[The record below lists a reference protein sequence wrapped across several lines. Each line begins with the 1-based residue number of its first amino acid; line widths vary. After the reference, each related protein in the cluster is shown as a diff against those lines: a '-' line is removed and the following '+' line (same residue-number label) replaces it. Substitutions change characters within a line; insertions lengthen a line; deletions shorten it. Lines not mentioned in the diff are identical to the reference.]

1 MIKAD
6 IILDTRVK
14 SKKGYPVKIRVYD
27 DIEKAHKYI
36 ALKIYQESTELKF
49 DANLR
54 KRASDLDDEVKF
66 CNDNHYRINDA
77 VELIKDGIPPDDI
90 DLEIEL
96 LEKRLEWLKRKKGSK
111 KIIGFIAFTD
121 SLIKERKIL
130 KKPTKSYE
138 STKSA
143 VKRFIDHFED
153 VSLNDI
159 TSEWVKKFDL
169 FYKDLGTKDSS
180 IHTYITI
187 IKSIYTEAQSRESLN
202 IKKDNPFSKLR
213 DFKRVKKDNELTVEN
228 LIAMRDLQENEIN
241 TKSKFGPEWIR
252 KIMDLYLF
260 QFAIGGHDFIDIAN
274 LKWSNIK
281 NERIVFKRYKNRFKK
296 YEGEEINNK
305 LSRFALNVIEKYGD
319 KENERI
325 FSFIP
330 DPETD
335 PKKYR
340 YFNTTVN
347 ISTFK
352 VIKKLI
358 KTENAFTS
366 KSTRYL
372 FRTEAGNLLIDS
384 YVIMKLQ
391 GHTPQ
396 GVTFGY
402 QGALNHE
409 VQDKE
414 HQKILNLVFKD

>member
-1 MIKAD
+1 M
-6 IILDTRVK
+6 
-14 SKKGYPVKIRVYD
+14 
-27 DIEKAHKYI
+27 
-36 ALKIYQESTELKF
+36 
-49 DANLR
+49 
-54 KRASDLDDEVKF
+54 KF

-96 LEKRLEWLKRKKGSK
+96 LEKRLEWLKQKKGSK
-111 KIIGFIAFTD
+111 KTIGFVVFTD

-143 VKRFIDHFED
+143 VKRFISPFED

-159 TSEWVKKFDL
+159 TSEWVKRFDL
-169 FYKDLGTKDSS
+169 FYKDFGTKDSS

-213 DFKRVKKDNELTVEN
+213 DFKRIKKENELTVEN

-260 QFAIGGHDFIDIAN
+260 QFAIGGHDFIDLAN

-305 LSRFALNVIEKYGD
+305 LSCFALNVIDKYGD

-358 KTENAFTS
+358 KTDNAFTS

-391 GHTPQ
+391 GHTPV

-414 HQKILNLVFKD
+414 HQKVLDLVFEK

>member
-1 MIKAD
+1 M
-6 IILDTRVK
+6 
-14 SKKGYPVKIRVYD
+14 
-27 DIEKAHKYI
+27 
-36 ALKIYQESTELKF
+36 
-49 DANLR
+49 
-54 KRASDLDDEVKF
+54 
-66 CNDNHYRINDA
+66 
-77 VELIKDGIPPDDI
+77 
-90 DLEIEL
+90 
-96 LEKRLEWLKRKKGSK
+96 
-111 KIIGFIAFTD
+111 
-121 SLIKERKIL
+121 
-130 KKPTKSYE
+130 
-138 STKSA
+138 
-143 VKRFIDHFED
+143 
-153 VSLNDI
+153 
-159 TSEWVKKFDL
+159 
-169 FYKDLGTKDSS
+169 
-180 IHTYITI
+180 
-187 IKSIYTEAQSRESLN
+187 N